1 MPQLG
6 LGRFLPH
13 RLHALRLAPGL
24 LLITLEAPMAKP
36 VLGKGLGALISTPQG
51 GGAMPTRLPALAQ
64 PAPGDVVNRVSLDQ
78 VVPSP
83 LQPRKQFVREQLTE
97 LMESIREH
105 GIIQPLIVRRVD
117 GKLELIAGERR
128 FRASRELGLK
138 EVPVIVREAADKDV
152 LEMAL
157 IENLQREDLNPIEEA
172 RAYERLSREFSMKQ
186 EEIAKRVGKN
196 RATVANAIRLLDLD
210 ESVQDMVSAGKLTTG
225 HAKVLLTLKSV
236 DAQTKAADEIIKKG
250 LTVRATEKL
259 TQGILNPPAPK
270 PHVADGEFVQ
280 AIETV
285 EQRLMQHLS
294 TNISIKHGEK
304 KGHIEIDYYGIE
316 DLNRLLDLMGVPEE
330 KLVD

>member
-1 MPQLG
+1 
-6 LGRFLPH
+6 
-13 RLHALRLAPGL
+13 
-24 LLITLEAPMAKP
+24 MAKP
-36 VLGKGLGALISTPQG
+36 ALGKGLGALISTPQG
-51 GGAMPTRLPALAQ
+51 GAGMPRLPALAQ
-64 PAPGDVVNRVSLDQ
+64 PAPGDVVNRVPLDQ
-78 VVPSP
+78 IVPSP
-83 LQPRKQFVREQLTE
+83 LQPRKHFVPEQLTE

-138 EVPVIVREAADKDV
+138 EVPVIVREASDKDV

-186 EEIAKRVGKN
+186 EDIAKRVGKN
-196 RATVANAIRLLDLD
+196 RATVANAIRLLDLAM
-210 ESVQDMVSAGKLTTG
+210 SVQDMVSSGKITTG
-225 HAKVLLTLKSV
+225 HAKVLLTLKSADTQV
-236 DAQTKAADEIIKKG
+236 RAADEVLKKG

-270 PHVADGEFVQ
+270 PVIDDTELTR

-294 TNISIKHGEK
+294 TNVTVKHGEK

-316 DLNRLLDLMGVPEE
+316 DLNRLLELMGTPPEKIE
-330 KLVD
+330 ME